1 MKQLIAAFEGLG
13 ISYDEIV
20 LEQFR
25 LYMERILKWNES
37 INITSI
43 KEEEEFIQ
51 KHYIDSLLCAPSK
64 EFHRAKRII
73 DVGTGGGFPGVPLA
87 LIAPDKEFVLM
98 DSLNKRIKIIQ
109 ELCEEL
115 GIKNVTAVHDR
126 AEDLAQ
132 KKGHRE
138 AYDLCLSRAVAN
150 LSTLSEYCL
159 PFLKRGGY
167 FLSYKSLDT
176 GKEIKQA
183 KKAIHILGGNIDREE
198 IADLNGFD
206 LQHKII
212 FIKKIKR
219 TPAKFPRKAGTPSKD
234 PLI

>member
-1 MKQLIAAFEGLG
+1 MKQLIAALDGLG
-13 ISYDEIV
+13 ISYDETI

-25 LYMERILKWNES
+25 LYMEGILKWNES

-43 KEEEEFIQ
+43 KEKEEFIQ
-51 KHYIDSLLCAPSK
+51 RHYIDSLLCAPAK
-64 EFHRAKRII
+64 EFRKAKHII

-109 ELCEEL
+109 ELCQEL

-198 IADLNGFD
+198 IADLDGFD

>member
-1 MKQLIAAFEGLG
+1 MKQLAAALDGLG
-13 ISYDEIV
+13 ISYDETI
-20 LEQFR
+20 LNKFC
-25 LYMERILKWNES
+25 LYMEGILKWNES

-43 KEEEEFIQ
+43 KEEDEFIRR
-51 KHYIDSLLCAPSK
+51 HYIDSLLCAPSK
-64 EFHRAKRII
+64 EFRRAKRII

-87 LIAPDKEFVLM
+87 LIAPEKEFILM
-98 DSLNKRIKIIQ
+98 DSLNKRIKIIR

-115 GIKNVTAVHDR
+115 EIKNVTAIHNR

-132 KKGHRE
+132 DQGHRE

-150 LSTLSEYCL
+150 LATLSEYCL

-167 FLSYKSLDT
+167 FLSYKSVDI
-176 GKEIKQA
+176 GKEIKEA
-183 KKAIHILGGNIDREE
+183 KKAIHILGGNMDREE
-198 IADLNGFD
+198 IADLDGFD

>member
-1 MKQLIAAFEGLG
+1 MKQLIAAFAGLG
-13 ISYDEIV
+13 ISYDETM

-25 LYMERILKWNES
+25 LYMEGILKWNES

-43 KEEEEFIQ
+43 KEKEEFIQ
-51 KHYIDSLLCAPSK
+51 RHYIDSLLCAPSK
-64 EFHRAKRII
+64 EFRKAKRVI

-87 LIAPDKEFVLM
+87 LIAPDKEFLLM
-98 DSLNKRIKIIQ
+98 DSLNKRIKVIQ
-109 ELCEEL
+109 ELCAEL

-132 KKGHRE
+132 KKEHRE

-167 FLSYKSLDT
+167 FLSYKSLDIE
-176 GKEIKQA
+176 KEIKQA

-198 IADLNGFD
+198 IADLDGFD

>member
-1 MKQLIAAFEGLG
+1 MKQLIAALDGLG
-13 ISYDEIV
+13 ISYDETI

-25 LYMERILKWNES
+25 LYMEGILKWNES

-43 KEEEEFIQ
+43 KEKEEFIQ
-51 KHYIDSLLCAPSK
+51 RHYIDSLLCAPAK
-64 EFHRAKRII
+64 EFRKAKRII

-109 ELCEEL
+109 ELCQEL

-198 IADLNGFD
+198 IADLDGFD